1 MIEYAVLTEKRTIIL
16 AHPEARSNAHKAIDE
31 APQGHVVTIKPPG
44 RNLEQ
49 NALFHS
55 ICSDLAK
62 SELKWMGKK
71 RTAEEWKTLIVSGH
85 SVATK
90 EGAEM
95 VPGIEGEFLNLRES
109 TARMS
114 KKRASSLIDY
124 ASSFLAQNGL

>member
-1 MIEYAVLTEKRTIIL
+1 MSEKRILIL
-16 AHPEARSNAHKAIDE
+16 AHAEARKNAHKAIDE
-31 APQGHVVTIKPPG
+31 APDGYSVTIKPPG

-55 ICSDLAK
+55 ICSDLAR

-114 KKRASSLIDY
+114 KKRASSLIEY
-124 ASSFLAQNGL
+124 SVAFCAQNEIK